1 MPCRSRLRPHRACTF
16 LALVAGSVLAAATAE
31 AQDADGALSSRHV
44 AYASPQHFE
53 AELRFAPFTPA
64 IDSDPSLHGATPY
77 ATVFGTSP
85 RILVSAELDWQIFR
99 FPHFGTLGPGLGVGY
114 TAMSAPALFA
124 SPHGPTQTL
133 VSGETTSLDIFPF
146 DAVAVLRVDVLW
158 RDVGIPIVPYL
169 KAGLGMS
176 LWRATNT
183 LGTSV
188 YTTGTGQSVAGEGH
202 SIGTHFAVGIGFN
215 LNVLDEYAARSW
227 DEAMGVNGTY
237 LFAEYAREDLDGLG
251 FQSDPLR
258 VGGTSWNFGL
268 AFEF

>member
-1 MPCRSRLRPHRACTF
+1 MPCLQRVSLRGASAF
-16 LALVAGSVLAAATAE
+16 AGLVAASTLVANVAR
-31 AQDADGALSSRHV
+31 AQDADGALSGRHNN
-44 AYASPQHFE
+44 YASPQHFE
-53 AELRFAPFTPA
+53 AELRFAPFSPA

-85 RILVSAELDWQIFR
+85 RILVSAELDWQVIR
-99 FPHFGTLGPGLGVGY
+99 FPHFGTLGPGVGIGY
-114 TAMSAPALFA
+114 TAMSAAALFA

-133 VSGETTSLDIFPF
+133 ISGETTSLDIFPF
-146 DAVAVLRVDVLW
+146 DAVAVLRIDVLW

-169 KAGLGMS
+169 KAGFGMS

-202 SIGTHFAVGIGFN
+202 SIGTHFAAGVGFN

-237 LFAEYAREDLDGLG
+237 LFAEWAREDLDGLG
-251 FQSDPLR
+251 LQADPLR